1 MKTWTSSCPYPQ
13 FQPYLIVME
22 LDMMKGHEWVW
33 AVQEVNCIGLT
44 LLNFFRFVW
53 PHLTHWAPQSLP
65 TPCRP
70 KWIYCQRSISHH
82 LESLPVYIP
91 WGIVFFFLSFFPFF
105 AISCWRFGWHKKV
118 QEKWSHVDEKDP
130 KRHFTF
136 LRLPIRRHPRW
147 QGSWIC
153 RVACWSLWHHSSV
166 ISTFSYF
173 PGFLELFLLSL
184 IPTVLELGLQITST

>member
-1 MKTWTSSCPYPQ
+1 MGILGDCPWPAIQRRFYEWLILYFLSMKTWTSSCPYPQ

-91 WGIVFFFLSFFPFF
+91 WGIVFFFLSFFLSFF
-105 AISCWRFGWHKKV
+105 CNQLLKVWVTQESSGEVITCRWEGSKK
-118 QEKWSHVDEKDP
+118 
-130 KRHFTF
+130 T
-136 LRLPIRRHPRW
+136 LYLPPIAH
-147 QGSWIC
+147 
-153 RVACWSLWHHSSV
+153 
-166 ISTFSYF
+166 
-173 PGFLELFLLSL
+173 
-184 IPTVLELGLQITST
+184 

>member
-13 FQPYLIVME
+13 FQPYLIIMG
-22 LDMMKGHEWVW
+22 LDMMKGQQWIW
-33 AVQEVNCIGLT
+33 AVQEVNCTGLT

-70 KWIYCQRSISHH
+70 KWIYCQRSIRHH

-91 WGIVFFFLSFFPFF
+91 WGTAFFFLSFF
-105 AISCWRFGWHKKV
+105 CNQLLKV
-118 QEKWSHVDEKDP
+118 WVTQESSGEVITCRWEGS
-130 KRHFTF
+130 RHFPF

-153 RVACWSLWHHSSV
+153 RVACWSLWHHSGV
-166 ISTFSYF
+166 ISTFYYF
-173 PGFLELFLLSL
+173 PSFLELFPLSL
-184 IPTVLELGLQITST
+184 TPTVLELGLQITST